1 MKNKI
6 AKIPDTEL
14 EIMQVIWNNP
24 TPITTSEVKRLLEE
38 ERPWSIGALQTLLN
52 RLIDRGVL
60 EGGMLGKSK
69 TYIPLISEE
78 EYLVAESRSFLRKI
92 TGNSITKLVASLYDS
107 QSISDKDLEELKK
120 FIDSKGKND

>member
-60 EGGMLGKSK
+60 EGGMHGKSK